1 MLFSEILKDLDW
13 EETGK
18 SIYAK
23 TSRDVE
29 RALAKAQTPGA
40 EINLEDF
47 KALVSPAAAA
57 APYLETMAGLSRTAT
72 QKKFGKTI
80 QFYIPLYLSNACTN
94 HCIYC
99 GFNHEN
105 KFTRVTLTDEQ
116 ILEECKVLKQMG
128 YEHLLLLTGESPKE
142 AGIDY
147 LEHAMQLVSPYFA
160 QISLEVQP
168 MDTPDYERLRKSGLH
183 AVYVYQETYNK
194 ERYKFYHPAGMKRNY
209 EWRLNTQDRLGLA
222 NVNKIGLGALL
233 GLEDW
238 RIEAFCMAMHL
249 RHLQKTYWRSKYC
262 VAFPRMRPHEGEG
275 YQPQHVVSDKE
286 FCQMIWAFR
295 LLDDEVEMS
304 LTTRESRDFRNHM
317 VSLGITSISAGSQTD
332 PGGYAHPN
340 TEVAQFEIN
349 DNRSPVE
356 MKKMIEEQGYE
367 VVWKDW
373 DKVYDFHDV
382 KA

>member
-1 MLFSEILKDLDW
+1 MVFSEVLKDYDW
-13 EETGK
+13 NKIGQ

-23 TSRDVE
+23 NEHDVE
-29 RALAKAQTPGA
+29 RALTKAQTPGT
-40 EINLEDF
+40 EIDLEDF
-47 KALVSPAAAA
+47 KALVSPTASK

-80 QFYIPLYLSNACTN
+80 QFYIPLYLSNECTN

-105 KFTRVTLTDEQ
+105 KFARVTLSDEQ
-116 ILEECKVLKQMG
+116 IMEECAVLKKMG
-128 YEHLLLLTGESPKE
+128 YEHILLLTGESPKK

-147 LEHAMQLVSPYFA
+147 LEHAMQLVSPHFA

-183 AVYVYQETYNK
+183 AVYVYQETYNR
-194 ERYKFYHPAGMKRNY
+194 ERYGFYHPAGMKRDY
-209 EWRLNTQDRLGLA
+209 AWRLNSQDRLGAA

-238 RIEAFCMAMHL
+238 RIEAFCMALHL
-249 RHLQKTYWRSKYC
+249 KHLQKNYWRSKYC

-275 YQPQHVVSDKE
+275 FQPQHVVGDRE
-286 FCQMIWAFR
+286 FAQMIWAFR
-295 LLDDEVEMS
+295 LLDDDVEMS
-304 LTTRESRDFRNHM
+304 LTTRESPDFRNHM

-340 TEVAQFEIN
+340 TETAQFATN
-349 DNRSPVE
+349 DTRSPEE

-373 DKVYDFHDV
+373 DKVYDC
-382 KA
+382 KR

>member
-1 MLFSEILKDLDW
+1 MVFSEVLKDYDW
-13 EETGK
+13 NEIGQ

-23 TSRDVE
+23 NEHDVE
-29 RALAKAQTPGA
+29 RALTKAQTPGT
-40 EINLEDF
+40 EIDLEDF
-47 KALVSPAAAA
+47 KALVSPTASK
-57 APYLETMAGLSRTAT
+57 APYLEMMAGLSRTAT

-80 QFYIPLYLSNACTN
+80 QFYIPLYLSNECTN

-105 KFTRVTLTDEQ
+105 KFARVTLSDEQ
-116 ILEECKVLKQMG
+116 IMEECAVLKKMG
-128 YEHLLLLTGESPKE
+128 YEHILLLTGESPKK

-147 LEHAMQLVSPYFA
+147 LEHAMQLVSPHFA

-183 AVYVYQETYNK
+183 AVYVYQETYNR
-194 ERYKFYHPAGMKRNY
+194 ERYGVYHPAGMKRDY
-209 EWRLNTQDRLGLA
+209 AWRLNSQDRLGAA

-238 RIEAFCMAMHL
+238 RIEAFCMALHL
-249 RHLQKTYWRSKYC
+249 KHLQKNYWRSKYC

-275 YQPQHVVSDKE
+275 FQPQHVVGDRE
-286 FCQMIWAFR
+286 FAQMIWAFR
-295 LLDDEVEMS
+295 LLDDDVEMS
-304 LTTRESRDFRNHM
+304 LTTRESPDFRNHM

-340 TEVAQFEIN
+340 TETAQFATN
-349 DNRSPVE
+349 DTRSPEE

-373 DKVYDFHDV
+373 DKVYDC
-382 KA
+382 KR

>member
-1 MLFSEILKDLDW
+1 MVFSEVLKDYNWD
-13 EETGK
+13 EIGK

-23 TSRDVE
+23 TERDVE
-29 RALAKAQTPGA
+29 RALVKAQTPGR
-40 EINLEDF
+40 ELDLEDF
-47 KALVSPAAAA
+47 KALVSPVASR
-57 APYLETMAGLSRTAT
+57 PVYLETMAGLSRTAT

-80 QFYIPLYLSNACTN
+80 QFYIPLYLSNECTN

-105 KFTRVTLTDEQ
+105 KFHRVTLTDAQ
-116 ILEECKVLKQMG
+116 IMEECAVLKKMG
-128 YEHLLLLTGESPKE
+128 YEHILLLTGESPKI

-147 LEHAMQLVSPYFA
+147 LEHAMQLVAPHFA

-168 MDTPDYERLRKSGLH
+168 MDTPDYARLRKSGLH

-194 ERYKFYHPAGMKRNY
+194 ERYGFYHPAGMKRDY
-209 EWRLNTQDRLGLA
+209 AWRLNSQDRLGAA

-238 RIEAFCMAMHL
+238 RIEAFCMALHL
-249 RHLQKTYWRSKYC
+249 KHLQKTYWRSKYC

-275 YQPQHVVSDKE
+275 FQPQHVVGDRE
-286 FCQMIWAFR
+286 FAQMIWAFR
-295 LLDDEVEMS
+295 LLDDDVEMS
-304 LTTRESRDFRNHM
+304 LTTRESPEFRNHM

-332 PGGYAHPN
+332 PGGYAHPD
-340 TEVAQFEIN
+340 TETAQFATN
-349 DNRSPVE
+349 DTRSPEE
-356 MKKMIEEQGYE
+356 MKKMIEAQGYE

-373 DKVYDFHDV
+373 DKVYDA
-382 KA
+382 K